1 MRSGLAAT
9 IQRRTSQSYSV
20 ASGSE
25 ASIVED
31 TATRLREPSAH
42 HGKMR
47 LNQAADYLED
57 SVLCIAVDGLHAVC
71 ERDKTVVFQAR
82 YAGIKQIVWD
92 HSDKAVHFVLDDGA
106 TSPVFLFPTLMEV
119 ETHISFALAN
129 PELSARPEQ
138 LYLGVLVGKTIP
150 SPIQQRRLST
160 APDASQQPV
169 VLPAVKRREILTRE
183 RPPRTTGSSRERL
196 GMDYFRNGNLR
207 FQCSINGDMRGL
219 QLDLQ
224 YLSVFPS
231 PDSRDRSACL
241 FMYSYD
247 QIESCEANG
256 QRLEIRFRRVGV
268 SSKQPAYMAF
278 KSYDAQYIRDAVWFF
293 RTGDF
298 IDAAL
303 RKKSNNPAPPAVS
316 AQSSEP
322 KAERRDNR
330 RMSSRSSIR
339 RHSTLTYLR
348 DAETVQQRLDSRCR
362 VIGCVKP
369 VGTANESSFQDSNSS
384 SSATI
389 IGGRIPSY
397 NTTIASR
404 DGMMAGLCEEH
415 MALLGALRSPSK
427 RGSSLFKRDKSRSSL
442 SISNLVHSPHYARMI
457 KFQGPLLKKNGSTK
471 YQLTKAWNT
480 KLAALFETP
489 VGGFLCYYDKLAH
502 CPGTADTPKERR
514 VIDLSAV
521 ICIRSDSTVVR
532 ASSIFAFDV
541 VTLYRNWTFA
551 TTDPQEYEIWIQVLA
566 EAVEKHSSVTPD
578 RAMTYAV
585 KIIEQQSATS
595 GTRIEA
601 VLMEIGA
608 HGVVV
613 CTGLNAET
621 EIHNWYFTEIQR
633 WSVVTQHGETC
644 CLLSCVSNGRDS
656 APATVDEAAAS
667 SSSSR
672 AVVPMYQNFLFQT
685 PQAATICHVIE
696 FYVSKC
702 MAKLEVLSVEY
713 VNNLAR
719 KRSTSGKLVR
729 VQSEMAVQPAVP
741 KLSPLKQYSTSAMM
755 SDRQHVLEGI
765 SLQPI
770 GIASDPQPSPN
781 ASQYD
786 VSRLANV
793 ASQSTILDPEAVVDS
808 VLISQSDPRPS
819 SGTSHVDEE
828 VDQQLAVLS
837 VPNDYPPTQQ
847 IDSVSSDSQCL
858 SQAAESSRI
867 NLTEVSQ
874 PVPRVESAS
883 VLEQIPRE
891 QLFTQVAS
899 EIVSGEDC
907 VDIEDFLIGIGVAPE
922 DDLQDSAHEEEA
934 AAVQQECKEFTA
946 VALNDELPDDLVP
959 GTRVGEETDLTARD
973 ASTHHS
979 EDLEAEQ
986 EALLEDVS
994 STSVSKQDPV
1004 DLDSRDDQSSSEGV
1018 VCGAACEEVRTQ
1030 SSPSND
1036 EARACID
1043 QEASIST
1050 STTSIPTA
1058 PPECGVVGDQSER
1071 FGSFERDDGASI
1083 VNEGG
1088 GQTER
1093 SRVES
1098 SSNEGTRSR
1107 LASETDDET
1116 FIMSSDSADDL
1127 YEDAMDENDCI
1138 DWDLLRSGSP
1148 RESELELPCSPSQA
1162 LEFAMLEALPSE
1174 ELDEWDE
1181 IDLTY
1186 PDPPDDD
1193 LLDQT
1198 ERC

>member
-9 IQRRTSQSYSV
+9 IQRRTSQSQQSYSV

-25 ASIVED
+25 ASIIED
-31 TATRLREPSAH
+31 AAAVRLREPSAH

-47 LNQAADYLED
+47 LNQAAGYVED
-57 SVLCIAVDGLHAVC
+57 CVLCIAVDGLHAVR

-92 HSDKAVHFVLDDGA
+92 HSDKTVQFVLTDAA

-119 ETHISFALAN
+119 ETHICFALAN

-169 VLPAVKRREILTRE
+169 VLPAAKRREILTRE

-241 FMYSYD
+241 FMYSYE

-278 KSYDAQYIRDAVWFF
+278 KSYDAQYIRDAVWYF

-303 RKKSNNPAPPAVS
+303 RRKINNPAPPAAAS
-316 AQSSEP
+316 AQSTEP
-322 KAERRDNR
+322 KTERRDSR
-330 RMSSRSSIR
+330 RTSSRSSIR

-348 DAETVQQRLDSRCR
+348 DAETVQQRLDSRCH

-369 VGTANESSFQDSNSS
+369 VGTANESSIQDSNSSS

-389 IGGRIPSY
+389 IGGKIPSY

-404 DGMMAGLCEEH
+404 DGMMTGLCEEH
-415 MALLGALRSPSK
+415 MALLGAPRSPSK
-427 RGSSLFKRDKSRSSL
+427 RGPSLFKRDKSRSSL
-442 SISNLVHSPHYARMI
+442 SISNLVHSQHYARMI
-457 KFQGPLLKKNGSTK
+457 KFQGPLLKKNGSVK

-502 CPGTADTPKERR
+502 CPGTTDTPKERR

-521 ICIRSDSTVVR
+521 ICIRSDSAAVR
-532 ASSIFAFDV
+532 APSIFAFDV

-551 TTDPQEYEIWIQVLA
+551 TTDPLEYEIWIQVLA
-566 EAVEKHSSVTPD
+566 EAVEKHSSVAPD
-578 RAMTYAV
+578 RAMTYSV
-585 KIIEQQSATS
+585 KIIEQQGATS
-595 GTRIEA
+595 GTRVEA

-633 WSVVTQHGETC
+633 WSVVTQHGDTC

-656 APATVDEAAAS
+656 APATVDETAAARS
-667 SSSSR
+667 SSTR
-672 AVVPMYQNFLFQT
+672 AVVPLYQNFLFQT

-719 KRSTSGKLVR
+719 KRSSSGKLVR
-729 VQSEMAVQPAVP
+729 VQSEMQVRPAVP

-755 SDRQHVLEGI
+755 GGQQHVLEGVP
-765 SLQPI
+765 LQPI
-770 GIASDPQPSPN
+770 GFASDLQPTPSEVIN
-781 ASQYD
+781 SQYND
-786 VSRLANV
+786 SRLGDV
-793 ASQSTILDPEAVVDS
+793 APQAAISEPEAVSES
-808 VLISQSDPRPS
+808 VLMSQRDPRPS
-819 SGTSHVDEE
+819 PATAESSHVE
-828 VDQQLAVLS
+828 AHLS
-837 VPNDYPPTQQ
+837 APNDYPPLAEVTQ
-847 IDSVSSDSQCL
+847 S
-858 SQAAESSRI
+858 
-867 NLTEVSQ
+867 
-874 PVPRVESAS
+874 VPRVESAS

-907 VDIEDFLIGIGVAPE
+907 VDIEDIAIGVASE
-922 DDLQDSAHEEEA
+922 DDPQEA
-934 AAVQQECKEFTA
+934 AQVPCGQKAVTMKQECEEFTE
-946 VALNDELPDDLVP
+946 VALPNERPDDLEP
-959 GTRVGEETDLTARD
+959 SARISISHEETDLSLRE
-973 ASTHHS
+973 ASIDCS
-979 EDLEAEQ
+979 EYLEAEHDT
-986 EALLEDVS
+986 LLEDV
-994 STSVSKQDPV
+994 TAKGLLEKDPAGG
-1004 DLDSRDDQSSSEGV
+1004 DSRDDQNSSENAIYEAV
-1018 VCGAACEEVRTQ
+1018 ADVASTQ
-1030 SSPSND
+1030 SSLSND
-1036 EARACID
+1036 KEAH
-1043 QEASIST
+1043 ASIV
-1050 STTSIPTA
+1050 TTGCNPTEVDA
-1058 PPECGVVGDQSER
+1058 AGDQSRR
-1071 FGSFERDDGASI
+1071 FDSFECDDGASI
-1083 VNEGG
+1083 FNEGDD
-1088 GQTER
+1088 QTER

-1098 SSNEGTRSR
+1098 SCTEEMRSR
-1107 LASETDDET
+1107 MTSETDEET
-1116 FIMSSDSADDL
+1116 YIMSSDSAEDL
-1127 YEDAMDENDCI
+1127 YEDALDEIECV
-1138 DWDLLRSGSP
+1138 DWDLIRSGSSP

-1162 LEFAMLEALPSE
+1162 LEIAMLEALPSE

-1181 IDLTY
+1181 IDLAGY
-1186 PDPPDDD
+1186 SDPPDE
-1193 LLDQT
+1193 LLG